1 MAKNMT
7 DKKPMS
13 SPMGPK
19 ERALCDRAASE
30 CLANGIRLAS
40 RAAGQMYDDALRP
53 SGLRGTQFSVL
64 AALFKMG
71 PSTVTDLGERLV
83 LDRTTLSRNLRPLER
98 RGLVS
103 SAPGRDRR
111 TRFVQLTDL
120 GRETLARAL
129 PLWVRVQDE
138 LTAARGE
145 SRDRR
150 LREDLAATVGA
161 AQKR

>member
-1 MAKNMT
+1 
-7 DKKPMS
+7 
-13 SPMGPK
+13 MGSK

-30 CLANGIRLAS
+30 CLANGIRRAS
-40 RAAGQMYDDALRP
+40 RATGQMYDDALRP

-64 AALFKMG
+64 AVLFKMG

-111 TRFVQLTDL
+111 IRFVQLTDL

-138 LTAARGE
+138 LTAALGE
-145 SRDRR
+145 SRARR